1 MKNKKYDLNYI
12 IEFIGYSS
20 IVIFLSFLLPDDSM
34 VTKKQKIK
42 IALTWIILIVIIILL
57 VL

>member
-1 MKNKKYDLNYI
+1 MKNKKYDLNYL
-12 IEFIGYSS
+12 IEFIGYLS
-20 IVIFLSFLLPDDSM
+20 IVIFLSLLLPDDSM